1 MILREQLTLAMSY
14 IKVLEDLRV
23 RVRGAESLRDSIVR
37 GAVERYLHLTVEA
50 LIDVSMRLS
59 SLLQLRKPETYREVA
74 RVLKEAGILVT
85 KMLRS

>member
-50 LIDVSMRLS
+50 LIDVGMRLC
-59 SLLQLRKPETYREVA
+59 SLLQLRKPETYHEVA
-74 RVLKEAGILVT
+74 RVLKEAGILVM